1 MKLITG
7 NIKVITVDGLNCPPC
22 ILLTAIF
29 LKFGGKKS
37 NSELFF
43 LRFHLLDHM
52 LDLLTFLI
60 LKVRK
65 VFLKTF
71 LFDNI

>member
-29 LKFGGKKS
+29 LKFGGKK
-37 NSELFF
+37 NQILNIFF
-43 LRFHLLDHM
+43 MIYLLDHM
-52 LDLLTFLI
+52 LDLLTFFI
-60 LKVRK
+60 LNVRK
-65 VFLKTF
+65 VSLKTF